1 MNSLTRREAIR
12 LAGGAAG
19 AAALLG
25 GTRAFAAETIK
36 IGGILSLSGPAASFG
51 IPERD
56 IIKAFVDNLNGK
68 GGINGRLL
76 EIIFHDDRTD
86 PTEAVRGASKLVRQ
100 DGVVAILGSTTG
112 NSTLAFLPIAAR
124 GKVPALALNAT
135 SSVTAASNSFFPWS
149 FRACV
154 NTDQMTQGAL
164 DAVVVKGG
172 LKTVAVVHSE
182 DAFGREGVDLVKAL
196 AQKDGKFQVV
206 ETASV
211 PLNAIDLSTTA
222 ARIRNAKPD
231 FTFIISSSA
240 AMGAAFVRSARQIGY
255 DGKIGGTVILAQK
268 AFVDA
273 AGPAGDGVI
282 IAGFNNWD
290 DPLPKEVELGKTM
303 SAAGIPPAGYGE
315 ILGANGI
322 LILAEAIRRV
332 KGDVTGDAIRDALE
346 TISDFDGTPMNGK
359 VNISSTKHDAYGTE
373 ALVITRVEKGKLI
386 TVR

>member
-1 MNSLTRREAIR
+1 MTNLTRRQATL
-12 LAGGAAG
+12 LAAATASTSLLWRAG
-19 AAALLG
+19 AA
-25 GTRAFAAETIK
+25 RAAGTIK

-56 IIKAFVDNLNGK
+56 IIKAFADNLNGK
-68 GGINGRLL
+68 GGINGRTL
-76 EIIFHDDRTD
+76 EVIFHDDRTD
-86 PTEAVRGASKLVRQ
+86 PTEAVRGASKLIRQ
-100 DGVVAILGSTTG
+100 DGVVSILGSTTG

-124 GKVPALALNAT
+124 AQVPVLALNAT

-154 NTDQMTQGAL
+154 NTEQMTQGAL
-164 DAVVVKGG
+164 DAVVIKNN
-172 LKTVAVVHSE
+172 LKTVGVVYSE
-182 DAFGREGVDLVKAL
+182 DAFGREGADLTKAL
-196 AQKDGKFQVV
+196 AQKEGKFQVI

-222 ARIRNAKPD
+222 SRIRNAKPD

-240 AMGAAFVRSARQIGY
+240 AIAAAFVRSARQIGY

-273 AGPAGDGVI
+273 AGPAGDGTI

-315 ILGANGI
+315 VLGANGI
-322 LILAEAIRRV
+322 LILAEAIRRI
-332 KGDVTGDAIRDALE
+332 KGDITGDAIRASLE
-346 TISDFDGTPMNGK
+346 TIEAFDGTPMNGK
-359 VNISSTKHDAYGTE
+359 VNITATKHDAYGPE
-373 ALVITRVEKGKLI
+373 ALVITRVEKGKLV